1 MPLFVLGIN
10 HKTAPVE
17 IREQLTF
24 DAVQLPTAL
33 ETLRALPGVDEA
45 AIVST
50 CNRTELWC
58 VLDGADTAVRDWFSR
73 YRDLGDA
80 AIRACLY
87 AHHGDD
93 AVRHLF
99 RVACGL
105 DSLVL
110 GEPQILGQLKQ
121 AYRDAV
127 DAGTS
132 GPVIGRAFQH
142 AFSVAKQVR
151 TDTGI

>member
-1 MPLFVLGIN
+1 MPHNSPPMSLFVLGIN
-10 HKTAPVE
+10 HKTAPLE

-24 DAVQLPTAL
+24 DAVSLPDAL
-33 ETLRALPGVDEA
+33 RELRALPGVDEA
-45 AIVST
+45 TIVST

-58 VLDGADTAVRDWFSR
+58 VLPAGDDAPVRAWFSR
-73 YRDLGDA
+73 YRDLDDA

-87 AHHGDD
+87 AHSGND

-121 AYRDAV
+121 AYRDAR
-127 DAGTS
+127 DAGATL
-132 GPVIGRAFQH
+132 
-142 AFSVAKQVR
+142 
-151 TDTGI
+151 